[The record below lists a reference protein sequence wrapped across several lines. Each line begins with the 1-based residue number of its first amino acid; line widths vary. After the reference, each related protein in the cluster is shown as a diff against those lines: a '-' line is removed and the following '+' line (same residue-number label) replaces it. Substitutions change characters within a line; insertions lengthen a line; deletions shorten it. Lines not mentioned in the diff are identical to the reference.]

1 MEYSY
6 VNGVDRDLAIRLAT
20 FAWLAVQTAAL
31 GDVLPRELLQKGFE
45 FQGERVPLVAPQGI
59 FKPRIMDLP
68 LSIATIP
75 HGPYR
80 DAFAS
85 DGLLAYKYR
94 GTDLSHPDNE
104 GLRRAMAMKVPLVYL
119 HGIVAGK
126 YLAVWPVYIVGDDPS
141 SFTFHVAVDDAAY
154 LPQSNERAVADDT
167 VVARRAYVTAT
178 VRVRLHQ
185 RSFREKVI
193 AAYRSQCSLC
203 RLRHQELLDAAHI
216 IPDPEPEGEPSVSN
230 GIALCKL
237 HHAAFDSFILGVS
250 PDYRVHVRRD
260 VLNEHDGPILRY
272 GLQELHGIK
281 LILPASTAKWPN
293 RDALEWRFERF
304 RGAA

>member
-1 MEYSY
+1 MI
-6 VNGVDRDLAIRLAT
+6 VTADRDLAIRLAT
-20 FAWLAVQTAAL
+20 FEWLSGQTVAF

-45 FQGERVPLVAPQGI
+45 YQGVRVSLVAPQGI

-68 LSIATIP
+68 LSITTTP
-75 HGPYR
+75 HGPYE
-80 DAFAS
+80 DAFTS

-94 GTDLSHPDNE
+94 GTNPSHPDNE
-104 GLRRAMAMKVPLVYL
+104 GLRKAMTMQVPLVYL
-119 HGIVAGK
+119 HGIVSGK
-126 YLAVWPVYIVGDDPS
+126 YLAIWPVYIVGDDPS

-154 LPQSNERAVADDT
+154 LEQTTGRAVGYDQ
-167 VVARRAYVTAT
+167 VVARRAYVTAN

-216 IPDPEPEGEPSVSN
+216 IPDALPEGEPDVSN

-237 HHAAFDSFILGVS
+237 HHAAFDSLIIGVS
-250 PDYRVHVRRD
+250 PDYRVHVRSD
-260 VLNEHDGPILRY
+260 ILNEHDGPILRY
-272 GLQELHGIK
+272 GLQELDGIN
-281 LILPASTAKWPN
+281 LILPSSTVKWPN
-293 RDALEWRFERF
+293 RDALQWRFEKF
-304 RGAA
+304 RAA

>member
-1 MEYSY
+1 MNRGE
-6 VNGVDRDLAIRLAT
+6 RDLAIRLAT
-20 FAWLAVQTAAL
+20 FDWLTGQTAAL
-31 GDVLPRELLQKGFE
+31 GDALPRELLQKGFE
-45 FQGERVPLVAPQGI
+45 LQGERVPLVAPQGI

-68 LSIATIP
+68 LSIATTP
-75 HGPYR
+75 HGPYQ

-85 DGLLAYKYR
+85 NGLLAYKYR
-94 GTDLSHPDNE
+94 GADPLHPDNE

-126 YLAVWPVYIVGDDPS
+126 YLAIWPVYIVGDDPA
-141 SFTFHVAVDDAAY
+141 SFTFHIAVDDAAY
-154 LPQSNERAVADDT
+154 LAQPSERAVADDT

-216 IPDPEPEGEPSVSN
+216 IPDASPEGEPNISN

-237 HHAAFDSFILGVS
+237 HHAAFDSFIIGVS
-250 PDYRVHVRRD
+250 PDDYRVHVRRD

-272 GLQELHGIK
+272 GLQESHGIR
-281 LILPASTAKWPN
+281 LILPSSTTKWPN
-293 RDALEWRFERF
+293 RDALQWRFKRF
-304 RGAA
+304 KGAA